1 MLAMQSKSYIP
12 AVWRMGARERLD
24 SRLTTAFVMISWLK
38 YRVFNYFR
46 SNEFWRLAQYD
57 HFSPKKC
64 PISRQPS

>member
-12 AVWRMGARERLD
+12 AVWRMGAHERLD

-46 SNEFWRLAQYD
+46 SNEFWRLAQ
-57 HFSPKKC
+57 
-64 PISRQPS
+64 

>member
-46 SNEFWRLAQYD
+46 SNEFWRLAQ
-57 HFSPKKC
+57 
-64 PISRQPS
+64 